1 MEVDVVPI
9 NKEGYNYIFS
19 FAFATI
25 VLLAIS
31 YWLLALGTLFFALF
45 FLYFFRDP
53 ERKIPNG
60 KNIIVAPA
68 DGKIVEISENKK
80 EKSLRIFL
88 SPLNVHINRAPIS
101 GKITYIELKHGKF
114 KPAYKK
120 TLKENKENHIII
132 NSKIGKITVVQIVG
146 FLARRICCWVDEGA
160 DVKIGERIGMIKFGS
175 STRLIMSANV
185 KLEVK
190 IGDKVRAGE
199 TIIARYLK

>member
-1 MEVDVVPI
+1 MPI
-9 NKEGYNYIFS
+9 NKEGYAYIFS

-31 YWLLALGTLFFALF
+31 YWLLAFGMLFFTLF

-53 ERKIPNG
+53 ERTVPEE
-60 KNIIVAPA
+60 KNIIVAPS

-80 EKSLRIFL
+80 EKSVRIFL
-88 SPLNVHINRAPIS
+88 SPFDVHINRAPIS

-120 TLKENKENHIII
+120 TLEENKENHIII

-146 FLARRICCWVDEGA
+146 FLARRICCWVNEGTN
-160 DVKIGERIGMIKFGS
+160 VKIGERIGMIKFGS
-175 STRLIMSANV
+175 STRLIMPERV
-185 KLEVK
+185 KLMVK
-190 IGDKVRAGE
+190 IGDKVKGGK
-199 TIIARYLK
+199 TIIAKY